1 MVVILLKGLKMP
13 FFGNLQKHVLLW
25 MFVYDKSSTWRFTQN
40 PPLLDLS
47 SRSYKLDSY
56 LKKFW
61 FWKKCIFGPR
71 VYPLGSI
78 VIALVRLSVCPSIV
92 LYCEAGRIA
101 GFQFYRFTG
110 IERHSFARPF
120 LIHDYAMNR
129 GTQSSDRGIVSNL
142 GDPLW
147 YLPDGVVNLEEKCFS
162 ARDMTCWC

>member
-1 MVVILLKGLKMP
+1 MTLQSCQ
-13 FFGNLQKHVLLW
+13 FCQKH
-25 MFVYDKSSTWRFTQN
+25 QN
-40 PPLLDLS
+40 IAIFELNFHRKNLSPPRKID
-47 SRSYKLDSY
+47 
-56 LKKFW
+56 F
-61 FWKKCIFGPR
+61 F
-71 VYPLGSI
+71 
-78 VIALVRLSVCPSIV
+78 V

-162 ARDMTCWC
+162 ARDMTC